1 MLFRSKVHRENYT
14 MTRTLAFDFAKDM
27 QVADLKAEFMFG
39 PALLVAPV
47 TNPMYYSVDSNPL
60 GNVDKTRRV
69 YLPDG
74 ADWID
79 FWTGK
84 KYKGGQWI
92 VAEATINEIPLLVR
106 QGSII
111 PMGPVMQYTSE
122 KTEIGRAHV

>member
-1 MLFRSKVHRENYT
+1 

-27 QVADLKAEFMFG
+27 QVADLKDEFMFG

-47 TNPMYYSVDSNPL
+47 TNPMYYSVDSHPL
-60 GNVDKTRRV
+60 ENVDKVRRV

-84 KYKGGQWI
+84 NI
-92 VAEATINEIPLLVR
+92 
-106 QGSII
+106 
-111 PMGPVMQYTSE
+111 
-122 KTEIGRAHV
+122 RADNGLSLKQR

>member
-1 MLFRSKVHRENYT
+1 MNLCLDQLYW
-14 MTRTLAFDFAKDM
+14 
-27 QVADLKAEFMFG
+27 
-39 PALLVAPV
+39 LLPV
-47 TNPMYYSVDSNPL
+47 TNPMYYSVDSHPL
-60 GNVDKTRRV
+60 ENVDKVRRV

-92 VAEATINEIPLLVR
+92 VAEATINKIPLLVR

-111 PMGPVMQYTSE
+111 PMGPVMQYTLGKNRCRVGDTGLSWE
-122 KTEIGRAHV
+122 PILHLRSMKMKATITIMRRGTLQVLK

>member
-1 MLFRSKVHRENYT
+1 

-27 QVADLKAEFMFG
+27 QVADLKDEFMFG

-47 TNPMYYSVDSNPL
+47 TNPMYYSVDSHPL
-60 GNVDKTRRV
+60 ENVDKVRRV

-84 KYKGGQWI
+84 I
-92 VAEATINEIPLLVR
+92 
-106 QGSII
+106 
-111 PMGPVMQYTSE
+111 
-122 KTEIGRAHV
+122 